1 VNLSAFGEI
10 AYSGRYI
17 DYVVDQLETDVF

>member
-1 VNLSAFGEI
+1 VNLGAFGEI
-10 AYSGRYI
+10 AYYGRYI